1 LDRDE
6 CLEKDRTRRYE
17 TANGLGRDIE
27 RHLGNEPVLARPP
40 STVYRAQKFV
50 RRNKVIATAAAIV
63 TGALVMGVLI
73 STWQAVRATRAE
85 QQQTRLRNQAD
96 AARVEAER
104 QRTVAQAQEQTA
116 RRLGY
121 VSDMNVAAQSLVDGD
136 AQRARQLLERHRP
149 KTWSE

>member
-1 LDRDE
+1 
-6 CLEKDRTRRYE
+6 
-17 TANGLGRDIE
+17 
-27 RHLGNEPVLARPP
+27 
-40 STVYRAQKFV
+40 
-50 RRNKVIATAAAIV
+50 
-63 TGALVMGVLI
+63 MGVLI